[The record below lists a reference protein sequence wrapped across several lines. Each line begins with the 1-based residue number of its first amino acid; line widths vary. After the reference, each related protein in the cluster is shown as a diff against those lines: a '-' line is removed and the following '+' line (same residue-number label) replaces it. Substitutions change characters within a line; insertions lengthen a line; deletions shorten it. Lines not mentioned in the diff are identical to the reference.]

1 MDNEEEVC
9 STMISGIKNN
19 FGVVSLMNVD
29 AVVDILM
36 RLGRTK
42 LSNELIDFVVNEA
55 PNGFWLHDDPF
66 RRALHNDRLK
76 QIIAERREAAK
87 PVLNF
92 EQDLIA
98 AAQSFNNEKLAQL
111 AAVPQQAYLNL
122 FESKTGTELSR
133 VVLSALEFRRIANA
147 TPDMKTIV
155 QIAEDALR
163 TIGKRSALNAI
174 RLEKF
179 GVSLPVE
186 TGDEDG
192 RG

>member
-1 MDNEEEVC
+1 
-9 STMISGIKNN
+9 MISGIKNN

>member
-1 MDNEEEVC
+1 
-9 STMISGIKNN
+9 
-19 FGVVSLMNVD
+19 
-29 AVVDILM
+29 
-36 RLGRTK
+36 
-42 LSNELIDFVVNEA
+42 
-55 PNGFWLHDDPF
+55 
-66 RRALHNDRLK
+66 
-76 QIIAERREAAK
+76 
-87 PVLNF
+87 
-92 EQDLIA
+92 
-98 AAQSFNNEKLAQL
+98 
-111 AAVPQQAYLNL
+111 VPQQAYLNL

-155 QIAEDALR
+155 EMAEDALR
-163 TIGKRSALNAI
+163 TIGNRSALNAI